1 MTVENSGAH
10 VTARLY
16 ELSREHCRLQVPN
29 PPRVGTA
36 VLVKIYAWPHFFQV
50 HGRVRQSDPNFG
62 LAVAFSEI
70 EPRYVSVLDACLL
83 EMEQKESNG

>member
-1 MTVENSGAH
+1 LTVENSGAH

-16 ELSREHCRLQVPN
+16 ELSREHWRLQVPN